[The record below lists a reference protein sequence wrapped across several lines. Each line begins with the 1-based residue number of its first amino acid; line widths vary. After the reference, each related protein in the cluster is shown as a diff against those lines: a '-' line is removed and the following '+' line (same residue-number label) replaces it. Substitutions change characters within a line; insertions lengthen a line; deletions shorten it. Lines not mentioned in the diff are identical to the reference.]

1 MLGYFPQV
9 YPQELLYSV
18 LARYHRHMG
27 APSFIQS
34 MESLF
39 GRRLV
44 IANPDLPEHIDAL
57 AARIPPGR
65 HLTADRIIDTM
76 TLYPYYTA
84 YQSQDVR
91 LQVRHAMQVGEE
103 CSVLLRLGIAAF
115 RAGRVTQL
123 RFCGSCLAQMRE
135 RYGELYWRRDH
146 QLPSALVCPE
156 HATPLQISPVRLTGR
171 SRHYYVAADRETC
184 AWQAPALAQDI
195 APPTADALHRLAV
208 ASAALLDDPGP
219 PMTPRAL
226 TTFYRRAVQRT
237 GLASLNVRVDQRQLD
252 QAFRHHYRGCL
263 PMLPGVMTGSRFT
276 GDWLAAFVR
285 KQRKACHPLQHLMVR
300 DFLAS
305 RDSAGRPFGEG
316 PWPCCNPLASHRGEA
331 VVSDCRFHRNRAHM
345 VGVFTCSCGYAYTRS
360 FHPDMGK
367 VGAPRFQAFG
377 PSLGSVLGE
386 MVAAGCSLREIARRL
401 EIDPKTVLKLA
412 AEGGIRT
419 RWKAASDRSPG
430 SPRKTPTAVARSPVL
445 SRKRSARCPRRNW
458 AEIDTQVATKVR
470 EAAELIRA
478 ETPLVRVTI
487 AAVERRF
494 WNRGWI
500 CKRATKLP
508 VSMQALGDVAE
519 SLESFQRRRAWWT
532 ILQMDRA
539 DEPLQVWRI
548 LRKAGLTDR
557 HTSMVEGLLATHFD
571 QGQAAA

>member
-34 MESLF
+34 TESLF

-84 YQSQDVR
+84 YQSQDAR
-91 LQVRHAMQVGEE
+91 QQVRHAMRVGEDG
-103 CSVLLRLGIAAF
+103 SVLLRLGIAAF

-123 RFCGSCLAQMRE
+123 RFCGACLAQMRE

-146 QLPSALVCPE
+146 QLPSTLVCPE
-156 HATPLQISPVRLTGR
+156 HATPLQNSPVRLTGR

-195 APPTADALHRLAV
+195 APQTVEALHRLAV

-219 PMTPRAL
+219 PVTPAAL
-226 TTFYRRAVQRT
+226 TMFYRRAMQRAD
-237 GLASLNVRVDQRQLD
+237 LASLNVRVDQRQFD
-252 QAFRHHYRGCL
+252 EAFRHHYRGCL

-285 KQRKACHPLQHLMVR
+285 KHRKARHPLQHLMVR

-316 PWPCCNPLASHRGEA
+316 PWPCRNPLASHRGEA
-331 VVSDCRFHRNRAHM
+331 VVSNCRFHRNRAHW

-360 FHPDMGK
+360 FHPDTDK

-377 PSLGSVLGE
+377 PSLESALGE

-412 AEGGIRT
+412 AEFGIRT

-430 SPRKTPTAVARSPVL
+430 SPRKAPTAVARSPVL

-458 AEIDTQVATKVR
+458 AEIDMQVATKVR

-478 ETPLVRVTI
+478 ETPLMRVTI

-519 SLESFQRRRAWWT
+519 SPESFQRRRAWWT

>member
-65 HLTADRIIDTM
+65 HLAADRIIDTM

-91 LQVRHAMQVGEE
+91 QQVRHAMRVGEDG
-103 CSVLLRLGIAAF
+103 SVLLRLGIAAF

-156 HATPLQISPVRLTGR
+156 HAKLLQVGTVRLTGC
-171 SRHYYVAADRETC
+171 SRHRFVPADRQTC
-184 AWQAPALAQDI
+184 PWRAPAVIQDVATPI
-195 APPTADALHRLAV
+195 VETLHRLAV

-219 PMTPRAL
+219 PVTPQAL
-226 TTFYRRAVQRT
+226 TAFYSSAVQRT
-237 GLASLNVRVDQRQLD
+237 GLASLNGRVDQRQFD
-252 QAFRHHYRGCL
+252 QAFRHHYRGGL

-285 KQRKACHPLQHLMVR
+285 KHRKARHPLQHLMVR
-300 DFLAS
+300 DF
-305 RDSAGRPFGEG
+305 
-316 PWPCCNPLASHRGEA
+316 
-331 VVSDCRFHRNRAHM
+331 
-345 VGVFTCSCGYAYTRS
+345 GVERLCG
-360 FHPDMGK
+360 
-367 VGAPRFQAFG
+367 
-377 PSLGSVLGE
+377 
-386 MVAAGCSLREIARRL
+386 
-401 EIDPKTVLKLA
+401 
-412 AEGGIRT
+412 
-419 RWKAASDRSPG
+419 
-430 SPRKTPTAVARSPVL
+430 TAV
-445 SRKRSARCPRRNW
+445 W
-458 AEIDTQVATKVR
+458 
-470 EAAELIRA
+470 
-478 ETPLVRVTI
+478 
-487 AAVERRF
+487 
-494 WNRGWI
+494 
-500 CKRATKLP
+500 
-508 VSMQALGDVAE
+508 
-519 SLESFQRRRAWWT
+519 
-532 ILQMDRA
+532 
-539 DEPLQVWRI
+539 
-548 LRKAGLTDR
+548 
-557 HTSMVEGLLATHFD
+557 
-571 QGQAAA
+571 

>member
-34 MESLF
+34 TESLF

-91 LQVRHAMQVGEE
+91 QQVRHAMRVGEDG
-103 CSVLLRLGIAAF
+103 SVLLRLGVAAF
-115 RAGRVTQL
+115 RTGRVTQL
-123 RFCGSCLAQMRE
+123 RFCGTCLAKMRE
-135 RYGELYWRRDH
+135 HYGELYWRRDH

-156 HATPLQISPVRLTGR
+156 HATPLQVSPVRLTGR

-184 AWQAPALAQDI
+184 PWQAPALAQDV
-195 APPTADALHRLAV
+195 APTAVEALHRLAV
-208 ASAALLDDPGP
+208 DSAALLDEPGP
-219 PMTPRAL
+219 PVTPRAL
-226 TTFYRRAVQRT
+226 TTFYRRVVQRT
-237 GLASLNVRVDQRQLD
+237 GLASLNGRVDQRQFD

-285 KQRKACHPLQHLMVR
+285 KHRKARHPLQHLMVR

-305 RDSAGRPFGEG
+305 RESGGRPFGEG
-316 PWPCCNPLASHRGEA
+316 PWPCRNPLANHRGEA
-331 VVSDCRFHRNRAHM
+331 VVANCRFHRNRAHW
-345 VGVFTCSCGYAYTRS
+345 VGVFTCSCGYVYTRS
-360 FHPDMGK
+360 FHPDTGK
-367 VGAPRFQAFG
+367 VGAPRFQAFD
-377 PSLGSVLGE
+377 PSLAPVLRE
-386 MVAAGCSLREIARRL
+386 MVRAGYALREIARRL
-401 EIDPKTVLKLA
+401 EIDPKTVIKLA
-412 AEGGIRT
+412 SEFGIRT
-419 RWKAASDRSPG
+419 RWKAVSDKSPEPPRTIPAAVVRSP
-430 SPRKTPTAVARSPVL
+430 KT
-445 SRKRSARCPRRNW
+445 SRKRSACRPRRNW
-458 AEIDTQVATKVR
+458 GEIDAQVAKKVR
-470 EAAELIRA
+470 EAVELIRA
-478 ETPLVRVTI
+478 QVPLVRATASAI
-487 AAVERRF
+487 ERRF

-500 CKRATKLP
+500 SKRATKLP
-508 VSMQALGDVAE
+508 MSVQALREVVE
-519 SLESFQRRRAWWT
+519 SLEVFQHRRVSWT
-532 ILQMDRA
+532 IQQMDRA

-548 LRKAGLTDR
+548 LRRAGLTAR
-557 HTSMVEGLLATHFD
+557 YTTMVEGLLANHFD
-571 QGQAAA
+571 QQVAAA